1 MSYIIADNIISP
13 LGNDAYENLRAIRQG
28 HSALRPHAAI
38 ELGVGHDFVS
48 SIIGSNDAI
57 DSEEAPTYFEQ
68 KVLASVHAALQDL
81 PEGVNVITPRTLLV
95 LSTTKGHIESLHTDT
110 AADQMQLG
118 QVAERIAKRLGLT
131 TRPIVVCNACISGLS
146 ALILAERM
154 IDQGQYDHAI
164 VCGTDDIGR
173 FVVSGFQSLNA
184 LSAQPCRPFDIERS
198 GLNLGEAVATAILSH
213 RPQSYCWQLEQGVV
227 RNDAYHISAP
237 SKQAEGQYECLRQLL
252 APINPF
258 SVNFINLH
266 GTATLFNDQMES
278 VAIERAGLSP
288 IPVNAYKGYYGHT
301 LGAAGV
307 LESVLSIHAAEFGLI
322 LPTRG
327 YEESGVS
334 GKVNISNKERPCGG
348 TRFVKTI
355 SGFGGCNAAALFTLC
370 EDAKA
375 VPHPLPKCQL
385 TPTHRVVITPEQAT
399 LDDTLLQTNDHNGMH
414 FLVQLYKARVGDYP
428 KFYKMDALSRLG
440 FMAAELLVNAEQE
453 EMAVSKPL
461 VKVEQQEMAI
471 SEPLVKAEKG
481 NMVSDAESRAIVFFN
496 AHSSLAAD
504 RKYLESIIDR
514 DNYFP
519 SPAAFVYTLPNIVTG
534 EVAIRH
540 GYHGETSF
548 YILPDKDETLMQQV
562 LQATTAD
569 GHLQSIIAGWVDYV
583 DADHFL
589 ADVAIYAIS

>member
-13 LGNDAYENLRAIRQG
+13 LGNDAYENLNAIRQG
-28 HSALRPHAAI
+28 HSALRSHAAI

-68 KVLASVHAALQDL
+68 KVLASVHAALQNQ
-81 PEGVNVITPRTLLV
+81 PEGFNVITPRTLLV

-110 AADQMQLG
+110 AADQMQSG
-118 QVAERIAKRLGLT
+118 QVAERIAQKLRLT

-252 APINPF
+252 TPINPF

-307 LESVLSIHAAEFGLI
+307 LESVLSIHAAEYGLI

-334 GKVNISNKERPCGG
+334 GKVNISNRERACGG

-375 VPHPLPKCQL
+375 VPHPLPHCQL
-385 TPTHRVVITPEQAT
+385 TPTHRVVITPERVT
-399 LDDTLLQTNDHNGMH
+399 LDGKLLQTNDHNGLH
-414 FLVQLYKARVGDYP
+414 FLVQLYKAQVGDYP

-440 FMAAELLVNAEQE
+440 FLAAEFLVNAEQE
-453 EMAVSKPL
+453 
-461 VKVEQQEMAI
+461 
-471 SEPLVKAEKG
+471 
-481 NMVSDAESRAIVFFN
+481 NNNTVSDAESRGVVFFN

-504 RKYLESIIDR
+504 RKYLESIVDR

-548 YILPDKDETLMQQV
+548 YILPDQDEVLMQQV

-569 GHLQSIIAGWVDYV
+569 GHLQSLIAGWVDYV

-589 ADVAIYAIS
+589 ADVAIYAISKNQNKKT

>member
-1 MSYIIADNIISP
+1 MAYIIADNILSP
-13 LGNDAYENLRAIRQG
+13 LGNDANENLNAIRQG
-28 HSALRPHAAI
+28 HSALRPYAAST
-38 ELGVGHDFVS
+38 LGVGHDFVS
-48 SIIGSNDAI
+48 SIMEHNEVI
-57 DSEEAPTYFEQ
+57 DNENAPTRFEQ
-68 KVLASVHAALQDL
+68 KVLASVWAALRDV
-81 PEGVNVITPRTLLV
+81 PEDVDIRSPRTLLI
-95 LSTTKGHIESLHTDT
+95 LSTTKGHIESMRLDT
-110 AADQMQLG
+110 PADQMQIG
-118 QVAERIAKRLGLT
+118 RVAERIAQRLGIT
-131 TRPIVVCNACISGLS
+131 TKPIVVCNACISGLS

-184 LSAQPCRPFDIERS
+184 LSAQECRPFDIERS
-198 GLNLGEAVATAILSH
+198 GLNLGEAVATLILTNT
-213 RPQSYCWQLEQGVV
+213 PQPDCWQIEQGVV

-252 APINPF
+252 AHVNPATID
-258 SVNFINLH
+258 FINLH

-278 VAIERAGLSP
+278 VAIERAGLSSV
-288 IPVNAYKGYYGHT
+288 PVNAYKGYYGHT

-307 LESVLSIHAAEFGLI
+307 LEVVLSLHAIAEGYVLA
-322 LPTRG
+322 TRG
-327 YEESGVS
+327 FDELGVS
-334 GKVNISNKERPCGG
+334 GKVNISNQERDCWGHC
-348 TRFVKTI
+348 FVKTL
-355 SGFGGCNAAALFTLC
+355 SGFGGCNAAALFS
-370 EDAKA
+370 DWDNSKA
-375 VPHPLPKCQL
+375 SQPYAFPLTQL
-385 TPTHRVVITPEQAT
+385 TPTHRVVITPDSAT
-399 LDDTLLQTNDHNGMH
+399 LDGAVVQDNDHGASP
-414 FLVQLYKARVGDYP
+414 FLVQLYKAHVGDYP

-440 FMAAELLVNAEQE
+440 FLAAEFLVNAEQKE
-453 EMAVSKPL
+453 NAECK
-461 VKVEQQEMAI
+461 
-471 SEPLVKAEKG
+471 PLVKAEG
-481 NMVSDAESRAIVFFN
+481 ENVVTDAESRAVVFFN

-504 RKYLESIIDR
+504 RKYLESIADS

-548 YILPDKDETLMQQV
+548 YILPDRDESVMQQV

-589 ADVAIYAIS
+589 ADVAVYEIAG

>member
-13 LGNDAYENLRAIRQG
+13 LGNDANDNLRAIRQG
-28 HSALRPHAAI
+28 QSALRPHAAR

-48 SIIGSNDAI
+48 SIIEHNDVI
-57 DSEEAPTYFEQ
+57 DSENAPTRFEQ
-68 KVLASVHAALQDL
+68 KVLASVWAALRDV
-81 PEGVNVITPRTLLV
+81 PADVDVVSPRTLLI
-95 LSTTKGHIESLHTDT
+95 LSTTKGHIESMRLDT
-110 AADQMQLG
+110 PAAQMQIG
-118 QVAERIAKRLGLT
+118 RVAERIAQRLGIT
-131 TRPIVVCNACISGLS
+131 TKPIVVCNACISGLS

-184 LSAQPCRPFDIERS
+184 LSAQECRPFDIERS
-198 GLNLGEAVATAILSH
+198 GLNLDEAVATLILSN
-213 RPQSYCWQLEQGVV
+213 RPQPYCWQIEQGVV

-252 APINPF
+252 AHVNPATID
-258 SVNFINLH
+258 FINLH

-278 VAIERAGLSP
+278 VAIERAGLSSV
-288 IPVNAYKGYYGHT
+288 PVNAYKGYYGHT

-307 LESVLSIHAAEFGLI
+307 LEVVLSLHAIQKGYV

-327 YEESGVS
+327 FEELGVS
-334 GKVNISNKERPCGG
+334 GKVNISNQERDCWGHC
-348 TRFVKTI
+348 FVKTL
-355 SGFGGCNAAALFTLC
+355 SGFGGCNAAALFS
-370 EDAKA
+370 DWDNSKA
-375 VPHPLPKCQL
+375 SQLYAFPLTRL
-385 TPTHRVVITPEQAT
+385 TPTHHVVITPEQAT
-399 LDDTLLQTNDHNGMH
+399 LDEEMLQKNAHDASH
-414 FLVQLYKARVGDYP
+414 FLVQLYKTHVGDYP

-440 FMAAELLVNAEQE
+440 FLAAEFLVNAEQE
-453 EMAVSKPL
+453 ENAECKL
-461 VKVEQQEMAI
+461 
-471 SEPLVKAEKG
+471 LVKAEG
-481 NMVSDAESRAIVFFN
+481 ENVVADAESRAVVFFN

-504 RKYLESIIDR
+504 RKYLESIADS
-514 DNYFP
+514 DDYFP

-548 YILPDKDETLMQQV
+548 YILPDRDESLMQQV

-583 DADHFL
+583 DEDHFL
-589 ADVAIYAIS
+589 ADVAVYEISG